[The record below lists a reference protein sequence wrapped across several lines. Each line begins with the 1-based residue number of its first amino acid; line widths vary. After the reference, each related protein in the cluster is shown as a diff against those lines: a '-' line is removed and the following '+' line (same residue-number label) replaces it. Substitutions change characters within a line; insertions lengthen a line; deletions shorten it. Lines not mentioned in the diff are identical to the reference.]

1 MVEVGRSL
9 TISVFKGDRANG
21 QRKPSPK
28 PKPKPNTE
36 SEPKSESETTA
47 AAGPKPAQEEGWT
60 FPDNSRPYG
69 GKPNRQGNTNSD
81 PQPTLDSRPQSE
93 PGLGSES
100 KPEAAHKPQ
109 ARPSENNMKVPAA
122 APEKKLLPWIRYTG
136 WKPNCGMRGL
146 KEERLCGSRPY
157 CASFKSPYLEKMH
170 EPPYAS
176 EAECLAARESPL
188 TSKSKRRGESRGSRG
203 IRRQGSCGIAKR
215 CPPVRRCAA
224 MRSSATRTGIRRALS
239 RGIMPRS
246 RSAST
251 TTSYQ
256 SGRKR

>member
-1 MVEVGRSL
+1 M
-9 TISVFKGDRANG
+9 
-21 QRKPSPK
+21 
-28 PKPKPNTE
+28 
-36 SEPKSESETTA
+36 
-47 AAGPKPAQEEGWT
+47 
-60 FPDNSRPYG
+60 
-69 GKPNRQGNTNSD
+69 
-81 PQPTLDSRPQSE
+81 DSRPQSE

-176 EAECLAARESPL
+176 EAECLAARE
-188 TSKSKRRGESRGSRG
+188 KSSDVKIE
-203 IRRQGSCGIAKR
+203 A
-215 CPPVRRCAA
+215 
-224 MRSSATRTGIRRALS
+224 
-239 RGIMPRS
+239 PR
-246 RSAST
+246 
-251 TTSYQ
+251 
-256 SGRKR
+256 